1 MTRRWVSTKR
11 NKHPKCASSQWYNR
25 VQYSTIWWAY
35 QNRYILLIKHV
46 HDNVSIPLQ
55 KCDNYSFSVLKYFRN
70 PEFGGDVNILCGPKM
85 MDFYKTILLSFVIMK
100 KAILLVEPI
109 TPKNSPRG
117 TVTCK
122 WRNWRLF

>member
-1 MTRRWVSTKR
+1 MHLRSDIIAFNILLYGGPIKTVM
-11 NKHPKCASSQWYNR
+11 
-25 VQYSTIWWAY
+25 
-35 QNRYILLIKHV
+35 LLIKHV

-109 TPKNSPRG
+109 PPKNSPRG

-122 WRNWRLF
+122 